1 MTDARFESGAPAYA
15 AYLQTV
21 EGRLRLDIAW
31 ENFLDLIDEADAAQC
46 EPGDT
51 GDQTRP
57 ALGETGD
64 ETRPAHGAAGDE
76 ARAAI
81 AADARARV
89 AGARRALDL
98 GGGTGALA
106 LRFAALGWRA
116 AVVDASATMLAIAAD
131 AARAA
136 MLDARLTFH
145 QSAAERAHELFAP
158 QTFDAAV
165 CHNVLEYVSDPRA
178 AAHALSALVKPGGLV
193 SLVARNRAGEAMR
206 AAVKTHDLDEAEHAL
221 TATQVNESL
230 YGGPAR
236 LYDAASL
243 RELATAA
250 GLHVVAERGVRVVA
264 DYLPASLSDT
274 PEAYARLVSFERTLG
289 ARPEFAAV
297 ARYTQII
304 ARTGSAPA
312 ATA

>member
-1 MTDARFESGAPAYA
+1 MTDARFESGAPDYA

-31 ENFLDLIDEADAAQC
+31 ENFLSVINESNATQTKLDEAGDAA
-46 EPGDT
+46 
-51 GDQTRP
+51 
-57 ALGETGD
+57 GE
-64 ETRPAHGAAGDE
+64 
-76 ARAAI
+76 
-81 AADARARV
+81 
-89 AGARRALDL
+89 RRALDL

-106 LRFAALGWRA
+106 LRFAALGWRV
-116 AVVDASATMLAIAAD
+116 AVVDPSATMLAIAAD

-136 MLDARLTFH
+136 TPDASTTPDSPRVTFH
-145 QSAAERAHELFAP
+145 ESVAERAHELFAP

-178 AAHALSALVKPGGLV
+178 AARSLAALVKPGGLV

-206 AAVKTHDLDEAEHAL
+206 AALKAHDLDEAERAL
-221 TATQVNESL
+221 TSEQVNESL

-236 LYDAASL
+236 LFDARSL
-243 RELATAA
+243 GELATAA
-250 GLHVVAERGVRVVA
+250 GLRVVAERGVRVVA
-264 DYLPASLSDT
+264 DYLPAALSGT
-274 PEAYARLVSFERTLG
+274 PDAYARLLSFERTLG

-297 ARYTQII
+297 ARYAQII
-304 ARTGSAPA
+304 ARKEGAA